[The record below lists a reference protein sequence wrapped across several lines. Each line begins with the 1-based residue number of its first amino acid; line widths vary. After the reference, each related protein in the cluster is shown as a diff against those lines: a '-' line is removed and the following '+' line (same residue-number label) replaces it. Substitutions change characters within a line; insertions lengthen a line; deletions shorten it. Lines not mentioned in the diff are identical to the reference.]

1 MISIPDFLNE
11 LISYVIVLPAMVL
24 CYLPMSKQLLM
35 SPWKLVLLILGVF
48 SVTSTL
54 CSYVTVLWHMDSS
67 LLFYLVLVLFFL
79 LYCSTLRANTSQSLC
94 VFVSVC
100 ALMGYVSNFAQ
111 VMDSV
116 FHPETTGS
124 SVTISSSLYGLGL
137 GVVLIGLLAC
147 VLIRFGGKLVNQ
159 FQTRKIWNCM
169 TLLMA
174 GFLIASISTQPLD
187 FSYLRDGFLPYYCAT
202 QLVLL
207 ILQLSLFVFF
217 YLTVMS
223 MQALEAER
231 RRVRLLR
238 MQEKQFEDQQQ
249 YLAETSRMRHDF
261 RHTILAIKS
270 LADAGKTEELSEF
283 VNQYVQDL
291 PTNDVTNYC
300 GSFCVNAT
308 LNFVAQACRQN
319 KIRMYWNIQL
329 PEPCPVADVDLCTIL
344 GNMLENGVR
353 ACKTLPEPDRQIH
366 LTITTMDE
374 PNLYIVQSNAFDG
387 AVRMRGQRY
396 LTTRP
401 GGTGL
406 GLESIHATAEK
417 YNGTARFHHEGKIF
431 CTDIRIP
438 LEEKKPGE
446 KG

>member
-24 CYLPMSKQLLM
+24 CYLPMGKQLLT
-35 SPWKLVLLILGVF
+35 SPWKLVILILGVF
-48 SVTSTL
+48 PVTFAL

-67 LLFYLVLVLFFL
+67 LLFYLVIALFFL
-79 LYCSTLRANTSQSLC
+79 IYCGTLRANTSQCLC

-124 SVTISSSLYGLGL
+124 GVTISSSLYGLGL
-137 GVVLIGLLAC
+137 GVVLIGLLAR
-147 VLIRFGGKLVNQ
+147 VLIRFGSKLVNQ

-169 TLLMA
+169 TLLMT

-187 FSYLRDGFLPYYCAT
+187 FSYLRDGFLPFYCAT

-261 RHTILAIKS
+261 RHTILALKGM
-270 LADAGKTEELSEF
+270 ADAGKSQELSDCLDQYIHDF
-283 VNQYVQDL
+283 PVNESV
-291 PTNDVTNYC
+291 NYT
-300 GSFCVNAT
+300 GSLCVNAT
-308 LNFVAQACRQN
+308 LNYVASACRTEHIQ
-319 KIRMYWNIQL
+319 MYWRISL
-329 PEPCPVADVDLCTIL
+329 PDPCPIAEMDLCTIL
-344 GNMLENGVR
+344 GNMLDNAVR
-353 ACKTLPEPDRQIH
+353 ACETVPEADRQIH

-374 PNLYIVQSNAFDG
+374 PNLYIVQSNSFDG
-387 AVRMRGQRY
+387 NVRMRGGRY
-396 LTTRP
+396 LTNLP

-406 GLESIHATAEK
+406 GLESIQATAEK
-417 YNGTARFHHEGKIF
+417 YHGTARFHHEGKIF
-431 CTDIRIP
+431 STDIRIP
-438 LEEKKPGE
+438 LDLEK
-446 KG
+446 